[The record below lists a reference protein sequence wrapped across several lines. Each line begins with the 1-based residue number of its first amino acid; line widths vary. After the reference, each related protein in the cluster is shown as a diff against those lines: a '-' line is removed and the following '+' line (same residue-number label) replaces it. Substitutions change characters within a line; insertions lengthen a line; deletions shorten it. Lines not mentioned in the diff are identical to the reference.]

1 MDQVF
6 LDSCIIVKYI
16 FKQNSVVIADMLLI
30 FSFLVPFSYCE
41 LQNRLLVL
49 QNDVLSCLDFT
60 P

>member
-16 FKQNSVVIADMLLI
+16 FKQNSEVIADMLLI